1 MTARSDAALAFIDRW
16 TRGGRPSDA
25 LAGFLALIPQF
36 GMTMTCG
43 ACIAGFGARRTL
55 RFLFNT
61 WPKELQVAYMDED
74 MFWGD
79 PMAAES
85 RRRHRPF
92 TFREIAANP
101 ETELDRDRMTQAAAR
116 FGQQDCLAFPLYA
129 PFGYR
134 GVVTVFAESDIRLS
148 ASDRALLAA
157 AAECV
162 FEIHRRASDLDAIA
176 RRAPLTPRERDSI
189 SLVAEGLTDDA
200 IGRQLGL
207 SGATVRHHVDNVRD
221 KLGAASRAEAVAL
234 LAGSGEI

>member
-1 MTARSDAALAFIDRW
+1 
-16 TRGGRPSDA
+16 
-25 LAGFLALIPQF
+25 
-36 GMTMTCG
+36 
-43 ACIAGFGARRTL
+43 
-55 RFLFNT
+55 
-61 WPKELQVAYMDED
+61 MDED
-74 MFWGD
+74 LSWGD
-79 PMAAES
+79 PVAAES

-92 TFREIAANP
+92 TFREIAADP

-234 LAGSGEI
+234 LAVSGEI